1 MRSYQV
7 RIYDLQRLNDGRTR
21 PWRVRWVVSGEEFTE
36 SFRTKTLA
44 DNVRS
49 ELIRAANAGEAFDTD
64 TGRPASAARART
76 TTTWYQLARA
86 YIAMKWPTLAANS
99 RRSVVEALVTLTPAL
114 VRPTRRHPPPEP
126 ALLRQALYLYAFNP
140 RRPPSGWPA
149 EHAAALAKLDKISIL
164 VADLES
170 TEIVRRGLDALSRRL
185 DGQPAAATTIAR
197 KRAVFHN
204 TAGYAVELG
213 LLSANPLGSIQWTV
227 PAVADTIDRRV
238 VANPTQVASL
248 LTAVASLG
256 KRAHRLVAYFG
267 CLYYAGT
274 RPAEAANL
282 RLADCQLPG
291 RCLDCDT
298 PLPDL
303 TTIIPTRYCR
313 HDKTEP
319 AWGRIT
325 LAETNPE
332 TGSHWTDDGI
342 PYQRRGLKHRAR
354 TATRTVP
361 IPPRLVALL
370 CDHIEQHGLAPDGR
384 LFRGL
389 HGGPLPQSVYER
401 WWKLARRKALTPA
414 QVTSPLAR
422 RPYDLRHAAAS
433 LWLNSGVP
441 ATEVAHRLGHS
452 VAVLL
457 RVYANCIHG
466 GDDTNNQRIE
476 DALG

>member
-1 MRSYQV
+1 M
-7 RIYDLQRLNDGRTR
+7 
-21 PWRVRWVVSGEEFTE
+21 
-36 SFRTKTLA
+36 
-44 DNVRS
+44 
-49 ELIRAANAGEAFDTD
+49 
-64 TGRPASAARART
+64 
-76 TTTWYQLARA
+76 
-86 YIAMKWPTLAANS
+86 
-99 RRSVVEALVTLTPAL
+99 SV
-114 VRPTRRHPPPEP
+114 
-126 ALLRQALYLYAFNP
+126 
-140 RRPPSGWPA
+140 
-149 EHAAALAKLDKISIL
+149 L
-164 VADLES
+164 VADLQSSEV
-170 TEIVRRGLDALSRRL
+170 VRRGLDALSRRL
-185 DGQPAAATTIAR
+185 DGRPAAATTVAR

-204 TAGYAVELG
+204 AAGYAVELG
-213 LLSANPLGSIQWTV
+213 LLAANPLGNVQWTA
-227 PAVADTIDRRV
+227 PAVADAIDRRV
-238 VANPTQVASL
+238 VANPAQVASL

-256 KRAHRLVAYFG
+256 RRAHPLVAFFG

-274 RPAEAANL
+274 RPAEAADL

-298 PLPDL
+298 TTPDL
-303 TTIIPTRYCR
+303 TDITPSRRCR
-313 HDKTEP
+313 HEKTEP

-354 TATRTVP
+354 TATRPVP

-370 CDHIEQHGLAPDGR
+370 CEHVQRHGVAPDGR

-389 HGGPLPQSVYER
+389 HGGPLSQSVYER
-401 WWKLARRKALTPA
+401 WWKLARHEALTPA
-414 QVTSPLAR
+414 QIASPLAR

-457 RVYANCIHG
+457 RVYANCIDG